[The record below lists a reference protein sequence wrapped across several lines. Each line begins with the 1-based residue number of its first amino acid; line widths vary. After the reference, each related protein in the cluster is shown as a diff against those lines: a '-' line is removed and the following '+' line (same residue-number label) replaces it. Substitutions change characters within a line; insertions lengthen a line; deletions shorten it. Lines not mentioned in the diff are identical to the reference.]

1 MTCKGNK
8 HHRKRHP
15 MSEGERKHWGMARAL
30 NRIAEDRLWPCVF
43 VVWAMRFGKKRRE
56 RDALRD
62 AGRNPYKRGDKK

>member
-1 MTCKGNK
+1 MKK

-30 NRIAEDRLWPCVF
+30 NRTAEDRLWSCVF
-43 VVWAMRFGKKRRE
+43 VVWAIRFGKKRQV

-62 AGRNPYKRGDKK
+62 AGENPYKRGGKK